1 LVIATVST
9 PSTPTVPAL
18 EIGRRLRR
26 LRKARGLSCRDL
38 GERLGLSGVDV
49 AQIEAG
55 NGRVDLDTLV
65 LILRELH
72 ASAADLSG

>member
-1 LVIATVST
+1 MST
-9 PSTPTVPAL
+9 QTPPTMPAL

-38 GERLGLSGVDV
+38 AERLGLSGVDV

-55 NGRVDLDTLV
+55 QGRVDLDTLV
-65 LILRELH
+65 LILRELQV
-72 ASAADLSG
+72 SAADLTG